1 MAAPEIIHSS
11 EDPLFDD
18 VRERGHNVIFILAC
32 FRHWQC
38 FRVRR
43 LCLRIFDW
51 KIHKMARN
59 IYVQIALDLTSL
71 LIGKFWTFV
80 YLNRILLLML
90 VNKLV
95 NNRWL
100 TLVTVRR
107 ILARSRTVTDI
118 WQCQANKN
126 ALARLGYKK
135 SSCAVNY
142 EGPTSYLADGYSSI
156 DLSSTLLIS
165 SVDDED
171 VHSRVT
177 GWACSPT
184 GLWFVPPTRPKH

>member
-43 LCLRIFDW
+43 LCLRIFDS

-90 VNKLV
+90 VNKLSLTTV
-95 NNRWL
+95 DWHSWQSGESWLEAGLSLTFDSVRLIRMLWVTRSLVVLWIMKVLLHIWL
-100 TLVTVRR
+100 TDMV
-107 ILARSRTVTDI
+107 
-118 WQCQANKN
+118 
-126 ALARLGYKK
+126 
-135 SSCAVNY
+135 
-142 EGPTSYLADGYSSI
+142 
-156 DLSSTLLIS
+156 LLIL
-165 SVDDED
+165 VL
-171 VHSRVT
+171 HY
-177 GWACSPT
+177 
-184 GLWFVPPTRPKH
+184 WFHQLMMRKYTVE